1 MYTILIPIIVLFLG
15 VSSVLFEELVI
26 AAEAPLIVQ
35 MKGKD
40 IGETH
45 RIPPIEA
52 TGTREGNCFNVELI
66 DVRHEERI
74 GTAMRCFTDVHTVQN
89 GLAFT
94 ETTFLHLPGGQIVAR
109 TRMTAQPIIDN
120 GAEMTHITGSVPSS
134 FATNL
139 LTDAGTNKFRSLP
152 GRMRMSGV
160 MNLQNFRDKNEIT
173 FNDIAIVHFT
183 DNTAQ
188 IKQAQ
193 QRLREQGFYRGVIDG
208 LAGPNTTEAL
218 RQYQA
223 KHGLPTT
230 GELNEATRK
239 ALDVQ

>member
-1 MYTILIPIIVLFLG
+1 MNTMLIPIIVLLLG
-15 VSSVLFEELVI
+15 VSSGLFAGVAV
-26 AAEAPLIVQ
+26 AAESPIIVQ
-35 MKGKD
+35 MKGKA
-40 IGETH
+40 IGETQ

-66 DVRHEERI
+66 DVRQEERI
-74 GTAMRCFTDVHTVQN
+74 GTARRCFTDVNTRQN

-94 ETTFLHLPGGQIVAR
+94 ETTFLNLPTGQIVAR

-120 GAEMTHITGSVPSS
+120 GTEITHITGMVPSS

-139 LTDAGTNKFRSLP
+139 LTDAGTARFKNLP
-152 GRMRMSGV
+152 GRMRLSGV

-173 FNDIAIVHFT
+173 FDDIAIVHFT
-183 DNTAQ
+183 DSAAQ

-193 QRLREQGFYRGVIDG
+193 QRLREAGFYKDTIDG
-208 LAGPNTTEAL
+208 IIGPNMTNAL

-223 KHGLPTT
+223 KHGLPAT

-239 ALDVQ
+239 SLDIH

>member
-1 MYTILIPIIVLFLG
+1 MNTMLIPIIVLFLG
-15 VSSVLFEELVI
+15 VSSGLFAGVAI
-26 AAEAPLIVQ
+26 AAEGPLIVQ
-35 MKGKD
+35 LKGKA
-40 IGETH
+40 IGETQ

-66 DVRHEERI
+66 DVRQEERI
-74 GTAMRCFTDVHTVQN
+74 GTAMRCFTDVHTTQN

-94 ETTFLHLPGGQIVAR
+94 ETTFLHLPAGKIVAR
-109 TRMTAQPIIDN
+109 TRMTAQPILDN
-120 GAEMTHITGSVPSS
+120 GAEMTHITGTVPSS

-139 LTDAGTNKFRSLP
+139 LTDAGTARFKNLP
-152 GRMRMSGV
+152 GRMRLSGV
-160 MNLQNFRDKNEIT
+160 MNLHNFRDKNEIT

-183 DNTAQ
+183 DSAAQ

-193 QRLREQGFYRGVIDG
+193 QRLREAGFYKDTIDG
-208 LAGPNTTEAL
+208 IVGPNMTNAL

-230 GELNEATRK
+230 GEFNEATRK
-239 ALDVQ
+239 SLDIQ